1 LAPRRLSAVL
11 TARDR
16 NDLAVPR
23 PRVTSSPATD
33 ETAFCARR
41 GAPPPFRCLPPGG
54 VARAK
59 PALETTYPFRASA
72 SLLHPR
78 RMKRRFHD
86 ARRTRLAA
94 DVDAEV
100 GTDGRV
106 RRLDVGERDRLVD
119 RRAVRPGGDHAPR
132 VAVLDDRIAVT
143 GHRAV
148 GHL

>member
-1 LAPRRLSAVL
+1 MPPPRRSCAGK
-11 TARDR
+11 ARAR
-16 NDLAVPR
+16 NDLSVPGV
-23 PRVTSSPATD
+23 RVTSSPATD

-59 PALETTYPFRASA
+59 PALETTYPFRAPA

-78 RMKRRFHD
+78 RMKRRFQHV
-86 ARRTRLAA
+86 RRTRLAA

-106 RRLDVGERDRLVD
+106 RRLDVGGRDRLVD
-119 RRAVRPGGDHAPR
+119 RRAVRP
-132 VAVLDDRIAVT
+132 
-143 GHRAV
+143 
-148 GHL
+148 